1 MLLGFKTK
9 LKLNNQ
15 QRTQMAKH
23 AGVARHA
30 WNWGLGLTKQILN
43 HNQNNP
49 SDKIK
54 FPSAIDLHKWLV
66 ALVKPQYP
74 WYYESSKCAPQF
86 ALRQLRDAWGRAFK
100 KRTAHGE
107 VSSPCGRSKKTSQP
121 PRFKRKGRN
130 DSFTLDG
137 TIKVVDHYKI
147 QVPKIGVI
155 KTYERLPL
163 GYKPKSVTISRK
175 ADHWFISFKIEVEPK
190 PTHKAVD
197 TVGVDLGVKTLAY
210 LSTGVSFEGAKAYQ
224 RYEKRLSRLQ
234 WLNRKKVIGSHNW
247 KKAQLKIAKLHV
259 KITNIRQDTL
269 HKITTYLA
277 KNHSK
282 IVIEDLNVGGML
294 RKRCDPAPPTGARER
309 APRHGKLA
317 TAIADMGF
325 YEFRRQLEYKCQLYG
340 SELIIADRWFPSSKT
355 CSNCGW
361 YNPDL
366 KLSDRWFLCA
376 ECGSFL
382 DRDGNAAINLS
393 RWSHH
398 RTQACGQVA
407 ADSLG

>member
-30 WNWGLGLTKQILN
+30 WNWGLGLTKQILD

-49 SDKIK
+49 EEKIK

-66 ALVKPQYP
+66 ALVKPQCP

-86 ALRQLRDAWGRAFK
+86 ALRQLRDSWGRAF
-100 KRTAHGE
+100 R
-107 VSSPCGRSKKTSQP
+107 KTSQS

-137 TIKVVDHYKI
+137 TIKVVDHFQI

-175 ADHWFISFKIEVEPK
+175 ADEWFISFKIEVEPK
-190 PTHKAVD
+190 PTHKTVE

-210 LSTGVSFEGAKAYQ
+210 LSTGVSFEGAQAYK

-234 WLNRKKVIGSHNW
+234 WLNRNKVIGSKNW
-247 KKAQLKIAKLHV
+247 KKAQLKIAKLHT
-259 KITNIRQDTL
+259 KIANIRQDTL
-269 HKITTYLA
+269 HKITTHIA

-282 IVIEDLNVGGML
+282 IVIEDLNVSGML
-294 RKRCDPAPPTGARER
+294 KN
-309 APRHGKLA
+309 GKLA
-317 TAIADMGF
+317 KAIADMGF

-340 SELIIADRWFPSSKT
+340 SELIVADRWFPSSKT
-355 CSNCGW
+355 CSLCGW

-382 DRDGNAAINLS
+382 ERDGNAAINLS

>member
-1 MLLGFKTK
+1 M
-9 LKLNNQ
+9 
-15 QRTQMAKH
+15 
-23 AGVARHA
+23 
-30 WNWGLGLTKQILN
+30 
-43 HNQNNP
+43 
-49 SDKIK
+49 
-54 FPSAIDLHKWLV
+54 
-66 ALVKPQYP
+66 
-74 WYYESSKCAPQF
+74 
-86 ALRQLRDAWGRAFK
+86 
-100 KRTAHGE
+100 
-107 VSSPCGRSKKTSQP
+107 
-121 PRFKRKGRN
+121 
-130 DSFTLDG
+130 DG
-137 TIKVVDHYKI
+137 TIKIVDHYQI

-175 ADHWFISFKIEVEPK
+175 ADEWFISFKVEVEPK
-190 PTHKAVD
+190 PTHKTVE
-197 TVGVDLGVKTLAY
+197 TVGVDLGIKTLAY
-210 LSTGVSFEGAKAYQ
+210 LSTGVSFEGAKAYKL
-224 RYEKRLSRLQ
+224 YEKRLSRLQ
-234 WLNRKKVIGSHNW
+234 WLNRNKVIGSRNW
-247 KKAQLKIAKLHV
+247 KKAQLKIAKLHA
-259 KITNIRQDTL
+259 KIANIRQDTL

-282 IVIEDLNVGGML
+282 IVIEDLNVAGML
-294 RKRCDPAPPTGARER
+294 KN
-309 APRHGKLA
+309 GKLA
-317 TAIADMGF
+317 KAIADMGF

-355 CSNCGW
+355 CSNCGN

-366 KLSDRWFLCA
+366 KLSDRWFLCT

>member
-30 WNWGLGLTKQILN
+30 WNWGNGLTKQILE

-49 SDKIK
+49 SDKLK
-54 FPSAIDLHKWLV
+54 FPSSIDLHKWLV

-74 WYYESSKCAPQF
+74 WYYESSKCAPQL

-100 KRTAHGE
+100 KI
-107 VSSPCGRSKKTSQP
+107 SKP

-137 TIKVVDHYKI
+137 TIKVVDHYQI

-175 ADHWFISFKIEVEPK
+175 ADDWFISFKIEVEPN
-190 PTHKAVD
+190 PTHKAVE
-197 TVGVDLGVKTLAY
+197 TVGVDLGIKTLAY
-210 LSTGVSFEGAKAYQ
+210 LSTGVSFEGAKAYK

-234 WLNRKKVIGSHNW
+234 WLNRNKVIGSNNW
-247 KKAQLKIAKLHV
+247 KKAQLKIAKLHA
-259 KITNIRQDTL
+259 KIANIRQDTL

-282 IVIEDLNVGGML
+282 IVIEDLNVSGML
-294 RKRCDPAPPTGARER
+294 SN
-309 APRHGKLA
+309 GKLA
-317 TAIADMGF
+317 KAIADMGF

-340 SELIIADRWFPSSKT
+340 SELIIADRWFRSSKT
-355 CSNCGW
+355 CSNCG
-361 YNPDL
+361 NHNSDL
-366 KLSDRWFLCA
+366 TLSDRIYNCNS
-376 ECGSFL
+376 CGVSL
-382 DRDGNAAINLS
+382 DRDQNAAINLS

-398 RTQACGQVA
+398 QTAVRPRDPSGRASQAGFP
-407 ADSLG
+407 S